1 MKHAKDVKR
10 LFERVNCL
18 LDMMPK
24 NNPCIFWKPCYDEK
38 GGYMSELTA
47 EEKLK
52 KLESLF
58 CEIRRCAQ
66 KEWAADGHDFTVTIC
81 AEYWAEIK
89 DII

>member
-1 MKHAKDVKR
+1 
-10 LFERVNCL
+10 
-18 LDMMPK
+18 
-24 NNPCIFWKPCYDEK
+24 
-38 GGYMSELTA
+38 MSELTA

-58 CEIRRCAQ
+58 CEIRRRAQ
-66 KEWAADGHDFTVTIC
+66 KEWADDGHDFTVTIC